1 MHSFLLVPLI
11 LLFIV
16 VLGVMYHN
24 MVDDDNAVAIFSFM
38 FGSVGLF
45 VSLLVA
51 GNNWNIKQWPVEYN
65 TESVT
70 SKIFVHTKYG
80 DFESDKKIDF
90 DNWSKN
96 LPGYIIQNCNA
107 FGGINNSYF
116 TTEPVVEK

>member
-1 MHSFLLVPLI
+1 
-11 LLFIV
+11 
-16 VLGVMYHN
+16 
-24 MVDDDNAVAIFSFM
+24 MVDHSETAVIIFVF
-38 FGSVGLF
+38 GLF
-45 VSLLVA
+45 GLLLSILA
-51 GNNWNIKQWPVEYN
+51 ASNTWIIKQWPVEYN